1 MQSVRKRI
9 LCVED
14 DEDSSGLMTAL
25 FELLNYQVVIASTSA
40 EGLRVS
46 QNGRF
51 DLYLLDSRLP
61 DGTGSELCK
70 QIRNF
75 DCVTPILFLSADV
88 YPETQAEAFSAG
100 AKAYLTKPVD
110 PDVLKEMVRWLLDE
124 RAAGASR

>member
-46 QNGRF
+46 QNR
-51 DLYLLDSRLP
+51 S
-61 DGTGSELCK
+61 
-70 QIRNF
+70 F

-124 RAAGASR
+124 RTAGASR